1 MRPSHLAPQPP
12 APARPLRQRRCSLT
26 SCPAAAMGRLLLL
39 DPSAP
44 APEHSYPPSP
54 RPPPRTR
61 QRRGG
66 GRSGCTG
73 TTTTITNSSSSSNR
87 GPSLN
92 LVLAACGSI
101 RSQNLPTAPL
111 IRRAPLA
118 RDSCRA
124 RSRGLRRTGGGP
136 PLDRRRQSTTVFPA
150 DNNSRHNSLPA
161 DSLSSGIGIG
171 IGIRQT
177 LPTRPTATSPPP
189 PPPPPTALRTPP
201 DPGQ

>member
-1 MRPSHLAPQPP
+1 MRPSHLAPPP
-12 APARPLRQRRCSLT
+12 LAPARPPRRRRCSLT
-26 SCPAAAMGRLLLL
+26 SCPAAAMGRPLLL

-73 TTTTITNSSSSSNR
+73 TTTTITTSSSNR

-92 LVLAACGSI
+92 LVRAACGSI

-111 IRRAPLA
+111 IRRALLA

-124 RSRGLRRTGGGP
+124 RSRGLRRTDGGP

-161 DSLSSGIGIG
+161 DSLSSGIGIV
-171 IGIRQT
+171 IRQT
-177 LPTRPTATSPPP
+177 LPTRPTATFPPP

-201 DPGQ
+201 YPGQ

>member
-1 MRPSHLAPQPP
+1 MRPSHLAPPPP
-12 APARPLRQRRCSLT
+12 ALARPRRRRRCSLT
-26 SCPAAAMGRLLLL
+26 SCPAAAMGRPLLL

-61 QRRGG
+61 QRRGE

-73 TTTTITNSSSSSNR
+73 TITTITNSSSNSSNR

-92 LVLAACGSI
+92 LVRAACGSI
-101 RSQNLPTAPL
+101 RSQSLPTAPL
-111 IRRAPLA
+111 IRRALLA

-124 RSRGLRRTGGGP
+124 RSRGLQRTVGGP

-150 DNNSRHNSLPA
+150 GNNSRHNSLPA

-171 IGIRQT
+171 IRQT
-177 LPTRPTATSPPP
+177 PPTRPTATSPPP
-189 PPPPPTALRTPP
+189 PPPPPTDRRTPP
-201 DPGQ
+201 YPGQ